1 MAGVQREFFERRVDE
16 VAPDLLGM
24 LLSCGDCLGRIVEV
38 EAYRSD
44 DDPASH
50 GFGGKTRRNAAMFGP
65 PARLYVYFTY
75 GMHWCANVVCEPEG
89 SCAAVLIRAVAPLR
103 GLDEMWRRRPA
114 ARRQSDLCSGPA
126 KLTAALGVDGR
137 HNGCDLLDQA
147 SEVRL
152 SSDGMLPGP
161 IGNSPRI
168 GVTKGAERLWR
179 WYLLGDPNNS
189 RPSAR

>member
-1 MAGVQREFFERRVDE
+1 M
-16 VAPDLLGM
+16 
-24 LLSCGDCLGRIVEV
+24 EV
-38 EAYRSD
+38 EAYRSA

-50 GFGGKTRRNAAMFGP
+50 GFGGKTRRNAIMFGS

-89 SCAAVLIRAVAPLR
+89 SCAAVLIRALAPLR

-126 KLTAALGVDGR
+126 KLTAALGIDGR

-152 SSDGMLPGP
+152 SSDGEVPGH